1 MQENHLNTGQVEDIQ
16 GIKQHLLDVWTKRWL
31 IEAIRQSKLIFSLL
45 EITIFIYKALLA
57 GMSSKHLMD
66 AG

>member
-1 MQENHLNTGQVEDIQ
+1 MQENHLNTGRVEDIQ